1 MGRQRW
7 CWGSGVRESG
17 SGAVMLLAWVIGLA
31 AMAAMVADFAVVG
44 EARAAEVAPA
54 SISVGAYPQG
64 VDFSTDGTFALVAN
78 SGSDN
83 VSRIRTSDNVVV
95 ATIPVG
101 DGPSSVAIAPDDSF
115 ALVTNYW
122 GASVSRIRTS
132 DNTVT
137 ATITGFSVPADVA
150 IAPDGTF
157 AYVTNAGTD
166 SVARIRLSDNVVTGT
181 TAVGDAPIG
190 VAFAPDG
197 SFAYVANSQ
206 SSTVS
211 RLRTSDN
218 TAVATTSVGA
228 AGTQPL
234 FLAMSPDGTFAY
246 VNTGGN
252 SAVARIRTS
261 DNALVT
267 SIPVPGGAQE
277 VAISRDGTFAYVTL
291 STAGNLSRIRTS
303 DNSVTTTFGVG
314 SGPHG
319 VAIAPSGI
327 FAYVTRQGSGL
338 VARVEAPG
346 APTNLIATPGN
357 GQASVTFTPPPS
369 DVAITNYQYSINDG
383 ATWVTRS
390 PASPAT
396 PLVITGL
403 VNGTTYNVRLRAIN
417 PLGTGPASAAVAVQP
432 KTVPGVPTVTSVT
445 PGPGSVTVVFEP
457 PAETGGVPLTNYQWT
472 VNDGVTWNN
481 RTPASTAS
489 PLVVTGLTNSIHAKV
504 KLRAVNA
511 AGAGPATA
519 TVTVTVG
526 SIPVGSRPGSVA
538 IAPNGTFAYVTNRM
552 DNTVSRVRTADDQQV
567 ATIGVG
573 AAPGSVTYAPD
584 GSLAFVTNKN
594 ENTVSAIRT
603 ATDTLVGTYAVGN
616 TPVAAAFAINGAS
629 AYVVNQGAGT
639 VTKLSAAGAALKTI
653 KVGTWPT
660 DVKVAPGGAYA
671 YVSNGWERTVS
682 KIDTTTD
689 TVVATIAIG
698 TPQIVGNPY
707 AGGPTR
713 IAFAPDGSFAYITN
727 DDDATLAR
735 ITTATNTVTKL
746 GVGGTPRG
754 VAIRPDGLEAY
765 VTNEAADTV
774 LRVRTSDTT
783 VQSTILV
790 GMAPSSVA
798 FAPDGSFAYIT
809 NSGER
814 SLSRIGLPGAPTGL
828 VATPGNASASIT
840 FAPPVSDGGASLT
853 NYKYA
858 TSANAGG
865 TWSAWTA
872 LSPADLTPPVTI
884 PGLVNGTGYLVKLR
898 AVTASGDGT
907 PSDSVAVTP
916 RTVPS
921 APTGLVATPGDTTAS
936 IAFTA
941 PSSNGGA
948 AITTYKYSTDG
959 GATWVTRSP
968 ASPAS
973 PLLIT
978 GLSNGTT
985 YQVQLRAVNAGG
997 DGATSAA
1004 VPVTP
1009 VAPGPPGMVFVPVDP
1024 ARVADTR
1031 TQFGGAGPI
1040 VTETSRVLSVAATQA
1055 GGVPVVP
1062 AGATAIVF
1070 NLTVPNPTAAG
1081 HLRVMPGDA
1090 ATLTSAS
1097 AINFRLGET
1106 IANGLTLKIDAQ
1118 RRIAVYAA
1126 VTADVVVDVV
1136 GYFVPAVTPPAA
1148 PTAAGPAGSGPLVP
1162 ASPAGSRFT
1171 ALTPVRVYDAVSN
1184 PAGPLA
1190 GNSSRL
1196 VSTATAQD
1204 GTTPVVPTGATA
1216 VAYNITV
1223 VRPQEAGHLRVMPG
1237 DVATSA
1243 ASTINWT
1250 VPGDVIANG
1259 LTVRVDAQRQVRV
1272 FNNTSKP
1279 VTFLLDVV
1287 GYYSGTGTLFYPT
1300 DPARVLDTRTA
1311 FGGAGPIATGASGQ
1325 RTASVANAQAGGAEQ
1340 VPVGATAIA
1349 YNLTVTG
1356 TTSNGHLRVWPA
1368 RTPLVDASTINWPGA
1383 GYSRAN
1389 GTIVAISGGR
1399 EVTVY
1404 NGSGT
1409 PTDALIDTLGY
1420 YK

>member
-1 MGRQRW
+1 MGRERW

-17 SGAVMLLAWVIGLA
+17 SGAVMLLGWVLGLA
-31 AMAAMVADFAVVG
+31 ALVAMVASFAVAD
-44 EARAAEVAPA
+44 EASAAVVTPA
-54 SISVGAYPQG
+54 SITVGTYPQG

-83 VSRIRTSDNVVV
+83 VSRIRASDNVVV

-122 GASVSRIRTS
+122 GGSVSRIRTS

-137 ATITGFSVPADVA
+137 ATITGFSVPVDVA
-150 IAPDGTF
+150 IAPDGSF

-166 SVARIRLSDNVVTGT
+166 SVARIRLSDNVVTGA

-218 TAVATTSVGA
+218 TVVATTSVGA

-234 FLAMSPDGTFAY
+234 FVAMSPDGTFAY
-246 VNTGGN
+246 VNTGGT
-252 SAVARIRTS
+252 SSVTRISTS
-261 DNALVT
+261 DNAVVT
-267 SIPVPGGAQE
+267 SVAVPGGAQK
-277 VAISRDGTFAYVTL
+277 VAISPDGTFAYVTL
-291 STAGNLSRIRTS
+291 STAGSLSRIRTS
-303 DNSVTTTFGVG
+303 DNVVTATFGVG
-314 SGPHG
+314 SGPYG
-319 VAIAPSGI
+319 VAIAPSGT
-327 FAYVTRQGSGL
+327 FAYVTRQVPGL

-346 APTNLIATPGN
+346 TPTNLVATPGN
-357 GQASVTFTPPPS
+357 GQASIAFTAPPG

-383 ATWVTRS
+383 ATWVNRN
-390 PASPAT
+390 PASAAT

-417 PLGTGPASAAVAVQP
+417 PLGTGPASGAVAVQP

-457 PAETGGVPLTNYQWT
+457 PAGTGGVPLNNYQWT
-472 VNDGVTWNN
+472 VNDGVTWNS
-481 RTPASTAS
+481 RSPASTAS
-489 PLVVTGLTNSIHAKV
+489 PLVITGLTNSTHAKV
-504 KLRAVNA
+504 KVRAVNA

-526 SIPVGSRPGSVA
+526 SIPLGSRPGSVA
-538 IAPNGTFAYVTNRM
+538 IAPNGTFAYVTNRV

-573 AAPGSVTYAPD
+573 AAPGSVAFAPN
-584 GSLAFVTNKN
+584 GSVAFVTNKN
-594 ENTVSAIRT
+594 ENTVTAIQT
-603 ATDTLVGTYAVGN
+603 ATNAVTGTYAVGN
-616 TPVAAAFAINGAS
+616 TPVAVAFATDS
-629 AYVVNQGAGT
+629 TFAYVVNQGAGT

-660 DVKVAPGGAYA
+660 DVKVAPGGPYA
-671 YVSNGWERTVS
+671 YVTNGWERTVS
-682 KIDTTTD
+682 KINTATD
-689 TVVATIAIG
+689 TVVATIPIG

-713 IAFAPDGSFAYITN
+713 IAFAPNGSFAYVTN

-735 ITTATNTVTKL
+735 VNTATNAVTKL
-746 GVGGTPRG
+746 GLGGTPRG

-783 VQSTILV
+783 VQSTIVV

-798 FAPDGSFAYIT
+798 FAPDGSFAYVA

-814 SLSRIGLPGAPTGL
+814 SLSRIGVAGAPTGL
-828 VATPGNASASIT
+828 VATPGNASASIA
-840 FAPPVSDGGASLT
+840 FNAPASDGGASVS
-853 NYKYA
+853 NYRYA
-858 TSANAGG
+858 TSTNGGG

-872 LSPADLTPPVTI
+872 LSPADVASPVTV
-884 PGLVNGTGYLVKLR
+884 PGLVNGTAYLVKLR
-898 AVTASGDGT
+898 AVTAT
-907 PSDSVAVTP
+907 
-916 RTVPS
+916 
-921 APTGLVATPGDTTAS
+921 
-936 IAFTA
+936 
-941 PSSNGGA
+941 
-948 AITTYKYSTDG
+948 
-959 GATWVTRSP
+959 
-968 ASPAS
+968 
-973 PLLIT
+973 
-978 GLSNGTT
+978 
-985 YQVQLRAVNAGG
+985 G
-997 DGATSAA
+997 DGAASAA
-1004 VPVTP
+1004 VAVTP

-1040 VTETSRVLSVAATQA
+1040 PVETTRVLSVAATQA

-1070 NLTVPNPTAAG
+1070 NLTVPNPAAG
-1081 HLRVMPGDA
+1081 GHVRVMPGDA
-1090 ATLTSAS
+1090 ATLTTAS
-1097 AINFRLGET
+1097 AINFRPGET
-1106 IANGLTLKIDAQ
+1106 IANGLTVKIDAQ

-1126 VTADVVVDVV
+1126 VTADVIVDVV
-1136 GYFVPAVTPPAA
+1136 GYFVPAVSPSAAPAAAA
-1148 PTAAGPAGSGPLVP
+1148 PTESGPVVP
-1162 ASPAGSRFT
+1162 ATPAGSRFT
-1171 ALTPVRVYDAVSN
+1171 AVTPVRVYDASLN

-1204 GTTPVVPTGATA
+1204 GRTPVVPTGASA

-1237 DVATSA
+1237 DVATSG

-1250 VPGDVIANG
+1250 MPGDVIANG
-1259 LTVRVDAQRQVRV
+1259 LTVRVDAERRVRV

-1287 GYYSGTGTLFYPT
+1287 GYYSAAGALFYPT
-1300 DPARVLDTRTA
+1300 DPTRVLETRTA
-1311 FGGAGPIATGASGQ
+1311 FGGAGPIATGAAGQ
-1325 RTASVANAQAGGAEQ
+1325 RTASVANALAGGAEQ

-1356 TTSNGHLRVWPA
+1356 TTSYGHLRVWPA
-1368 RTPLVDASTINWPGA
+1368 GTPLVDASTINWPGA

-1389 GTIVAISGGR
+1389 GTIVAINGSR

-1404 NGSGT
+1404 NGSTT